1 MQNKEYLI
9 QKDFLFMW
17 KCSYKCNHHSFIWCS
32 SIIAEC
38 VTFVSVYLFNHLGQR
53 NKKYQRYVYLFCFSP
68 QQKVEEIETFT
79 LIKEKGI
86 LLDWGNLIW
95 EELKLN
101 EVRKEREKKKKH
113 LLKETWILT
122 FEHVSWVCVSM
133 SGHFFLQLWCFVMR
147 LLTMM
152 ESGST
157 GLNEDKSTNYNKQ
170 EITLNENWD

>member
-9 QKDFLFMW
+9 QKYFLFMW
-17 KCSYKCNHHSFIWCS
+17 KCRYKCNHHSFIWCS

-86 LLDWGNLIW
+86 PWDWGNLVW

-101 EVRKEREKKKKH
+101 EVRKEREKEKNTIYWRKH
-113 LLKETWILT
+113 ECNFWACVVSLLLNVRTFFSTIVMLCYETIDNDGEWEPQWRQI
-122 FEHVSWVCVSM
+122 
-133 SGHFFLQLWCFVMR
+133 
-147 LLTMM
+147 
-152 ESGST
+152 
-157 GLNEDKSTNYNKQ
+157 NK
-170 EITLNENWD
+170 L

>member
-9 QKDFLFMW
+9 QKEFLFMW
-17 KCSYKCNHHSFIWCS
+17 KCRYKCNHHSFIWCS

-38 VTFVSVYLFNHLGQR
+38 VTFVSVYLFNQLGQR

-86 LLDWGNLIW
+86 LRDWGNLVW

-101 EVRKEREKKKKH
+101 EVRKEREKEKNN
-113 LLKETWILT
+113 LLEETWMLT
-122 FEHVSWVCVSM
+122 FEHVSWVSM
-133 SGHFFLQLWCFVMR
+133 SGHFLYNCDVLLWDYWQWWRVGA
-147 LLTMM
+147 L
-152 ESGST
+152 GSM
-157 GLNEDKSTNYNKQ
+157 KTNQ
-170 EITLNENWD
+170 QIITSKR